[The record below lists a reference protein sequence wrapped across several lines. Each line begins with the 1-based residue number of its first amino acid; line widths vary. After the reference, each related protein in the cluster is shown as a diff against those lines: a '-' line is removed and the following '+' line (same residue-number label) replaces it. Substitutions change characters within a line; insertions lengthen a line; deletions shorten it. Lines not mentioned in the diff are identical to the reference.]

1 MLDCPLF
8 ATNPPFDP
16 KSSRVPFPECLY
28 TKHFPKHALLDLLR
42 SLMTGGKVNQ
52 NRRNS
57 RHFPQ
62 GWKCQVP
69 PAVPVESVPQTSTGE
84 SEPFSPKNPALS
96 RGREWRV
103 PPERPVE
110 PVPRSAAGESE
121 PFSPKNPALSPG
133 EEMAGAA
140 REACGTGVPA
150 SRGGK

>member
-57 RHFPQ
+57 RHFP
-62 GWKCQVP
+62 GRERLQVQRERS
-69 PAVPVESVPQTSTGE
+69 VEPIPQPTSGE
-84 SEPFSPKNPALS
+84 SEPESQEFPALS
-96 RGREWRV
+96 LG
-103 PPERPVE
+103 VE
-110 PVPRSAAGESE
+110 MPSV
-121 PFSPKNPALSPG
+121 
-133 EEMAGAA
+133 A
-140 REACGTGVPA
+140 REACGAGTPVGH
-150 SRGGK
+150 GGK

>member
-16 KSSRVPFPECLY
+16 KSSSVPFPECLY

-62 GWKCQVP
+62 GRELRVSPEMPVGPVP
-69 PAVPVESVPQTSTGE
+69 LPATWE
-84 SEPFSPKNPALS
+84 SEPFSQKFPALS
-96 RGREWRV
+96 RE
-103 PPERPVE
+103 
-110 PVPRSAAGESE
+110 GETAS
-121 PFSPKNPALSPG
+121 
-133 EEMAGAA
+133 AA
-140 REACGTGVPA
+140 REVCGAGTPVGH
-150 SRGGK
+150 GGK

>member
-16 KSSRVPFPECLY
+16 KSSSVPFPECLY

-57 RHFPQ
+57 RHFP
-62 GWKCQVP
+62 
-69 PAVPVESVPQTSTGE
+69 
-84 SEPFSPKNPALS
+84 

-110 PVPRSAAGESE
+110 PIPQPTSGESE
-121 PFSPKNPALSPG
+121 PFSPKNPALSP
-133 EEMAGAA
+133 EVEMPSAT
-140 REACGTGVPA
+140 REACGADTPA
-150 SRGGK
+150 DLGGK

>member
-16 KSSRVPFPECLY
+16 KSSSVPFPECLY

-57 RHFPQ
+57 RHFP
-62 GWKCQVP
+62 
-69 PAVPVESVPQTSTGE
+69 
-84 SEPFSPKNPALS
+84 

-103 PPERPVE
+103 PPERPVK
-110 PVPRSAAGESE
+110 PVPLSATGESE

-133 EEMAGAA
+133 EGIASVA
-140 REACGTGVPA
+140 RDACGTGVPA
-150 SRGGK
+150 SHGGK